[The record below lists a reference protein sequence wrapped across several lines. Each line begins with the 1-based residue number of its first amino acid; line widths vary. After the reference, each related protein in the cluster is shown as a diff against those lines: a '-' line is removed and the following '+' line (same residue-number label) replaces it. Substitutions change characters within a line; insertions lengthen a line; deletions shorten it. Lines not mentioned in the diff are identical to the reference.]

1 MINIEKPHEKGTG
14 TSAFVP
20 YSEQIVQA
28 AENIA
33 ERMSDAQKE
42 DMIALVDM
50 IYKEAYMDGFLDCAF
65 FGKLR

>member
-1 MINIEKPHEKGTG
+1 MIIEKPHEKGSG
-14 TSAFVP
+14 TSAFIP

-28 AENIA
+28 AESLA

-50 IYKEAYMDGFLDCAF
+50 IYKEGFVDGFLDCAF
-65 FGKLR
+65 YARLR